1 MKILT
6 FTYSMMLLTS
16 CGGSAVDTSDLPKSE
31 TFPQFFGEVPQNLIV
46 ISIDTF
52 RTDHMAH
59 FGDTRGLTPLID
71 RLATEGLVLNDHASC
86 ANWTYG
92 GITCANTG
100 NLAVEGMFMPKIGK
114 SARREMP
121 DTPTLASSL
130 RDAGYLTLLETSNIW
145 FSDEYNSDYGFTLS
159 ERPGDRSATGIFDS
173 AMDLFTP
180 TWETGD
186 YENFYIHMH
195 VKEPHVS
202 YTPPDKYLDGLDEL
216 EPITWDLTI
225 SDEQYELNGQWDDL
239 PEEERD
245 LILQHMRL
253 RYAGELMYLNDQL
266 EDMFEELDSRGLLDN
281 TLVMLWSDHGEQFQ
295 EHDRQTHA
303 YSLYSEENDA
313 LAVLWSKNIVPAE
326 WDGPTSHIDLAPTVL
341 SLLGQAGAEGMGGLP
356 VGTAPEDRP
365 IFAEVCARLGPV
377 QSVTLEGMR
386 LHYRWAT
393 GERWLYDLNA
403 DPSEQ
408 VNLIESD
415 PDTAEAL
422 WSLLEPRVTALEPL
436 IPEHTP
442 N

>member
-1 MKILT
+1 MKDLT
-6 FTYSMMLLTS
+6 FVCGLMLLTS
-16 CGGSAVDTSDLPKSE
+16 CGGSPVDTSELPKSE
-31 TFPQFFGEVPQNLIV
+31 SFPQFFGEVPQNLIV

-52 RTDHMAH
+52 RIDHMAH
-59 FGDTRGLTPLID
+59 FGDTRNLTPMLD
-71 RLATEGLVLNDHASC
+71 RLATEGLILNDHVSC

-145 FSDEYNSDYGFTLS
+145 FSDEYNSDYGFILS

-180 TWETGD
+180 TWESGD

-202 YTPPDKYLDGLDEL
+202 YTPPEKYLDGLDEL

-225 SDEQYELNGQWDDL
+225 SDEQYELNGQWDEL
-239 PEEERD
+239 PEAEQE

-266 EDMFEELDSRGLLDN
+266 EDMFDELDSRGLLDN
-281 TLVMLWSDHGEQFQ
+281 TLVMIWSDHGEQFQ

-313 LAVLWSKNIVPAE
+313 LAILWSKNIVAGE
-326 WDGPTSHIDLAPTVL
+326 WEGPTSHIDLAPTVL
-341 SLLGQAGAEGMGGLP
+341 SLLGHPGAEGMSGLP
-356 VGTAPEDRP
+356 VGLAPDDRP

-403 DPSEQ
+403 DPGEQ

-422 WSLLEPRVTALEPL
+422 WTLLEPRVTALEPL